1 MQFSLNL
8 SDDEFNRVLE
18 DIDQKMVAQGIRI
31 QAREMVGWTLF
42 CERQNLE
49 GIDMQD
55 PISQKVME
63 WFRAR
68 YGDRLNLNL
77 SFGCSVVLVRGD
89 VFRFRSPMFFGQ
101 YHLICEPWL
110 IGQKIN
116 PDPTHPGVRN
126 ALDELEG
133 MTPAYA
139 GSLTQQELKDIH
151 IAVASA
157 EVNLARVG
165 DAGDQPFIPESRADI
180 RESVEHMMRF
190 DPQFGASKWASLQ
203 AVEKFLKAYILQQ
216 GTQPKQI
223 HDLSKLAT
231 TAESLGLPTIDR
243 ATIGSVQCAASVRYE
258 SSSVTKG
265 EAAKAHQSAI
275 RLCADIGME
284 LSGKSEYMTVV
295 RSQGFLTFAGIPQK
309 IRGILIDRG
318 IPAPQN

>member
-1 MQFSLNL
+1 MQFTLNL

-31 QAREMVGWTLF
+31 QAREIVGWTLF
-42 CERQNLE
+42 CEEQKLE

-63 WFRAR
+63 WFKAR
-68 YGDRLNLNL
+68 YGDRLTLNM

-89 VFRFRSPMFFGQ
+89 IFRFRCPMFFGQ
-101 YHLICEPWL
+101 YHLICEPRF

-116 PDPTHPGVRN
+116 PGPTQPGVRN

-139 GSLTQQELKDIH
+139 GSLTLQELKNIH

-165 DAGDQPFIPESRADI
+165 DAGDRPFIPESRADI

-203 AVEKFLKAYILQQ
+203 AVEKFLKAYILQR
-216 GTQPKQI
+216 GTQQKQI
-223 HDLSKLAT
+223 HDLSKLAR
-231 TAESLGLPTIDR
+231 TAESLGLPAIDR

-258 SSSVTKG
+258 SSSATKE
-265 EAAKAHQSAI
+265 EAVQAHQSAI

-284 LSGKSEYMTVV
+284 ISGKSEYMTVV
-295 RSQGFLTFAGIPQK
+295 RSQGFLTLAGMTQK

-318 IPAPQN
+318 IPAP